1 MKPYEQEAIELLNQI
16 NSVTDLEIKLI
27 YIRLLL
33 VKIHSDSFIE
43 GLQALENSLKND
55 LLQKR
60 TKS

>member
-27 YIRLLL
+27 YIRLLC

-43 GLQALENSLKND
+43 GLQALEKSIKND
-55 LLQKR
+55 LLQKC
-60 TKS
+60 S

>member
-1 MKPYEQEAIELLNQI
+1 MKPYEQEAIELFNQI

-43 GLQALENSLKND
+43 GLQALEKSIKND

-60 TKS
+60 T